1 MTLNLTLIGRVFFYL
16 YKMYLDSNNIE
27 KYLKRLDKNSSPKWG
42 ALNPS
47 QMLFHCNTFIEVSLG
62 RKKMSFLT
70 RISSR
75 LFFRY
80 LFLKYL
86 NYIDFNI
93 NKFKRNSATLPIF
106 KTFPKNIDLD
116 NEKKR
121 LIKIYK
127 KIEEINTENVFHQ
140 MYGTIPTK
148 TLKKLVRFH
157 TSYHFNQFEL
167 FLKKK

>member
-1 MTLNLTLIGRVFFYL
+1 MR
-16 YKMYLDSNNIE
+16 LDSNNIE

-47 QMLFHCNTFIEVSLG
+47 QMLFHCNTFVEVSLG

-140 MYGTIPTK
+140 MYGTIPTI

-157 TSYHFNQFEL
+157 TSYHFNQFGL
-167 FLKKK
+167 FS

>member
-1 MTLNLTLIGRVFFYL
+1 MHLN
-16 YKMYLDSNNIE
+16 SNNIE

-47 QMLFHCNTFIEVSLG
+47 QMLFHCNTFVEVSLG

-140 MYGTIPTK
+140 MYGTIPTI

-157 TSYHFNQFEL
+157 TSYHFNQFGL
-167 FLKKK
+167 FS

>member
-1 MTLNLTLIGRVFFYL
+1 
-16 YKMYLDSNNIE
+16 MYLDSNNIE

-47 QMLFHCNTFIEVSLG
+47 QMLFHCNTFAEVSLG

-106 KTFPKNIDLD
+106 KTFPENIDLD

-140 MYGTIPTK
+140 MYGTIPTI

-157 TSYHFNQFEL
+157 TSYHFNQFGL
-167 FLKKK
+167 FS

>member
-1 MTLNLTLIGRVFFYL
+1 MR
-16 YKMYLDSNNIE
+16 LDSNNIE

-127 KIEEINTENVFHQ
+127 KIEEINNENVFHQ
-140 MYGTIPTK
+140 MYGTIPTI

-157 TSYHFNQFEL
+157 TSYHFNQFGL
-167 FLKKK
+167 FS

>member
-1 MTLNLTLIGRVFFYL
+1 
-16 YKMYLDSNNIE
+16 MYLDSNNIE
-27 KYLKRLDKNSSPKWG
+27 KYLKRLDENSFPKWG
-42 ALNPS
+42 TLNPS
-47 QMLFHCNTFIEVSLG
+47 QMLFHCSTFIEVSLG

-86 NYIDFNI
+86 NYIDFNV

-106 KTFPKNIDLD
+106 KIFPKAIDLD

-127 KIEEINTENVFHQ
+127 KVEEINTDNVIHQ
-140 MYGTIPTK
+140 MYGQISSLE
-148 TLKKLVRFH
+148 LKKLVRFH
-157 TSYHFNQFEL
+157 TSYHFNQFGL
-167 FLKKK
+167 FS

>member
-1 MTLNLTLIGRVFFYL
+1 MVRFFYI

-27 KYLKRLDKNSSPKWG
+27 KYLKRLDENSFPKWG
-42 ALNPS
+42 TLNPS
-47 QMLFHCNTFIEVSLG
+47 QMLFHCSTFIEVSLG
-62 RKKMSFLT
+62 RKKMSFFT
-70 RISSR
+70 SISSR
-75 LFFRY
+75 FFFRY

-86 NYIDFNI
+86 NYIDFNV

>member
-1 MTLNLTLIGRVFFYL
+1 
-16 YKMYLDSNNIE
+16 MYLDSNNIE

-47 QMLFHCNTFIEVSLG
+47 QMLFHCNTFVEVSLG

-86 NYIDFNI
+86 NNIDFNI

>member
-1 MTLNLTLIGRVFFYL
+1 MR
-16 YKMYLDSNNIE
+16 LDSNNIE

-127 KIEEINTENVFHQ
+127 KIEERNTENVFHQ
-140 MYGTIPTK
+140 MYGTIPTI

-157 TSYHFNQFEL
+157 TSYHFNQFGL
-167 FLKKK
+167 FS

>member
-1 MTLNLTLIGRVFFYL
+1 MR
-16 YKMYLDSNNIE
+16 LDSNNIE

-42 ALNPS
+42 ALYPS

-140 MYGTIPTK
+140 MYGTIPTI

-157 TSYHFNQFEL
+157 TSYHFNQFGL
-167 FLKKK
+167 FS

>member
-1 MTLNLTLIGRVFFYL
+1 
-16 YKMYLDSNNIE
+16 MYLDSNNIE
-27 KYLKRLDKNSSPKWG
+27 KYLKRLDENSFPKWG
-42 ALNPS
+42 TLNPS
-47 QMLFHCNTFIEVSLG
+47 QMLFHCSTFIEVSLG
-62 RKKMSFLT
+62 RKKMSFFT

-75 LFFRY
+75 FFFKY

-86 NYIDFNI
+86 NYIDFNV

>member
-1 MTLNLTLIGRVFFYL
+1 
-16 YKMYLDSNNIE
+16 MYLDSNNIE
-27 KYLKRLDKNSSPKWG
+27 KYLEKLNESSSPKWG
-42 ALNPS
+42 TLHPS

-62 RKKMSFLT
+62 LKKINLIT
-70 RISSR
+70 RLSSR

-80 LFLKYL
+80 FFLKYL

-93 NKFKRNSATLPIF
+93 YKFKRNSATLPIF
-106 KTFPKNIDLD
+106 KTFPKTIDLD
-116 NEKKR
+116 KEKNK

-127 KIEEINTENVFHQ
+127 KVEEISSKKMHHQ
-140 MYGTIPTK
+140 MYGTIPTI

-167 FLKKK
+167 L

>member
-62 RKKMSFLT
+62 LKKINLIT
-70 RISSR
+70 RLSSR

-80 LFLKYL
+80 FFLKYL

-93 NKFKRNSATLPIF
+93 SKLKRNSATLPIF

-116 NEKKR
+116 NEKNR
-121 LIKIYK
+121 LK
-127 KIEEINTENVFHQ
+127 
-140 MYGTIPTK
+140 G
-148 TLKKLVRFH
+148 L
-157 TSYHFNQFEL
+157 
-167 FLKKK
+167 

>member
-1 MTLNLTLIGRVFFYL
+1 MH
-16 YKMYLDSNNIE
+16 LDSNNIE
-27 KYLKRLDKNSSPKWG
+27 KYLETLDKNSSPKWG
-42 ALNPS
+42 VMSSS
-47 QMLFHCNTFIEVSLG
+47 QMLFHCNTFVEVSLG

-86 NYIDFNI
+86 NNIDFNI

-106 KTFPKNIDLD
+106 KTFPKNIDLY

-140 MYGTIPTK
+140 MYGTIPTI

-157 TSYHFNQFEL
+157 TSYHFNQFGL
-167 FLKKK
+167 FS

>member
-1 MTLNLTLIGRVFFYL
+1 
-16 YKMYLDSNNIE
+16 MYLDSNNIE
-27 KYLKRLDKNSSPKWG
+27 KYLKRLDENSFPKWG
-42 ALNPS
+42 TLNPS
-47 QMLFHCNTFIEVSLG
+47 QMLFHCSTFIEVSLG
-62 RKKMSFLT
+62 RKKMSFFT
-70 RISSR
+70 SISSR
-75 LFFRY
+75 FFFRY

-86 NYIDFNI
+86 NYIDFNV

>member
-1 MTLNLTLIGRVFFYL
+1 
-16 YKMYLDSNNIE
+16 MYLDSNNIE
-27 KYLKRLDKNSSPKWG
+27 KYLETLDENSSPKWG
-42 ALNPS
+42 VMSCS
-47 QMLFHCNTFIEVSLG
+47 QMLFHCNTFVEVSLG

-140 MYGTIPTK
+140 MYGTIPTI

-157 TSYHFNQFEL
+157 TSYHFNQFGL
-167 FLKKK
+167 FS

>member
-1 MTLNLTLIGRVFFYL
+1 
-16 YKMYLDSNNIE
+16 MYLDSNNIE

-106 KTFPKNIDLD
+106 KTFPENIDLD

-140 MYGTIPTK
+140 MYGTIPTI

-157 TSYHFNQFEL
+157 TSYHFNQFGL
-167 FLKKK
+167 FS

>member
-1 MTLNLTLIGRVFFYL
+1 MH
-16 YKMYLDSNNIE
+16 LDSNNIE
-27 KYLKRLDKNSSPKWG
+27 KYLETLDKNSSPKWG
-42 ALNPS
+42 VMSSS
-47 QMLFHCNTFIEVSLG
+47 QMLFHCNTFVEVSLG

-140 MYGTIPTK
+140 MYGTIPTI

-157 TSYHFNQFEL
+157 TSYHFNQFGL
-167 FLKKK
+167 FS

>member
-1 MTLNLTLIGRVFFYL
+1 MR
-16 YKMYLDSNNIE
+16 LDSNNIE

-86 NYIDFNI
+86 NNIDFNI

-140 MYGTIPTK
+140 MYGTIPTI

-157 TSYHFNQFEL
+157 TSYHFNQFGL
-167 FLKKK
+167 FS

>member
-1 MTLNLTLIGRVFFYL
+1 
-16 YKMYLDSNNIE
+16 MYLDSNNIE
-27 KYLKRLDKNSSPKWG
+27 KYLKRLDENSFPKWG
-42 ALNPS
+42 TLNPS
-47 QMLFHCNTFIEVSLG
+47 QMLFHCSTFIEVSLG

-86 NYIDFNI
+86 NNIDFNI

-140 MYGTIPTK
+140 MYGTIPTI

-157 TSYHFNQFEL
+157 TSYHFNQFGL
-167 FLKKK
+167 FS

>member
-1 MTLNLTLIGRVFFYL
+1 MR
-16 YKMYLDSNNIE
+16 LDSNNIE

-47 QMLFHCNTFIEVSLG
+47 QMLFHCNTFVEVSLG

-140 MYGTIPTK
+140 MYGTIPTL

-157 TSYHFNQFEL
+157 TSYHFNQFGL
-167 FLKKK
+167 FS

>member
-1 MTLNLTLIGRVFFYL
+1 MH
-16 YKMYLDSNNIE
+16 LDSNNIE
-27 KYLKRLDKNSSPKWG
+27 KYLETLDKNSSPKWG
-42 ALNPS
+42 VMSSS
-47 QMLFHCNTFIEVSLG
+47 QMLFHCNTFVEVSLG

-116 NEKKR
+116 NEKKK

-140 MYGTIPTK
+140 MYGTIPTI

-157 TSYHFNQFEL
+157 TSYHFNQFGL
-167 FLKKK
+167 FS